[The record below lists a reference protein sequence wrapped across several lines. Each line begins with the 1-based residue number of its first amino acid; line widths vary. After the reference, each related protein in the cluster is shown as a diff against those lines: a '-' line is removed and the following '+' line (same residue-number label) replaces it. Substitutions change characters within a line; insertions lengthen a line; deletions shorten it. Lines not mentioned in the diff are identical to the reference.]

1 MSDELTKTVRI
12 RRIPK
17 VAEDEHGH
25 SVWTKPVEEVELEL
39 VSTTM
44 LKQILTSDEER
55 QRVEKAVED
64 KDGFLVRNTETS
76 HFEVIDD
83 EDLQAALESAA
94 DTPEMPRPADVTL
107 EPLDEASDEEELS
120 LVSTQMLRVMLSGDD
135 PTALDEGDEAMD
147 DGGGFNPYDN
157 A

>member
-17 VAEDEHGH
+17 VAEDERGH

-64 KDGFLVRNTETS
+64 KDGFLARNTETS

-135 PTALDEGDEAMD
+135 PTALDEGDEATD
-147 DGGGFNPYDN
+147 DGGGFNPYDHS
-157 A
+157 